1 MTLQEYRNSIGLTQK
16 QMSEA
21 LGIHQPGL
29 ARAEKNW
36 PLVSAEF
43 LTKLVMEYRAPII
56 IDFPGGARFLEPGEV
71 VTAPHL
77 EE

>member
-1 MTLQEYRNSIGLTQK
+1 MDLQEYRNSLSLTQK
-16 QMSEA
+16 QMSDK
-21 LGIHQPGL
+21 LGIHQPAL

-56 IDFPGGARFLEPGEV
+56 IDYPGGARFLEPGEV

-77 EE
+77 E

>member
-1 MTLQEYRNSIGLTQK
+1 
-16 QMSEA
+16 MSDK
-21 LGIHQPGL
+21 LGIHQPAL

-77 EE
+77 EEE

>member
-1 MTLQEYRNSIGLTQK
+1 MNLQQYRNSLSLTQK
-16 QMSEA
+16 QMSDK
-21 LGIHQPGL
+21 LGIHQPAL

-71 VTAPHL
+71 IKAPHI
-77 EE
+77 E

>member
-1 MTLQEYRNSIGLTQK
+1 MTLQEYRSSKGLTQR

-36 PLVSAEF
+36 PLVSADF
-43 LTKLVMEYRAPII
+43 LTKLVMKFRAPII
-56 IDFPGGARFLEPGEV
+56 IDYPGGARFLEPGEV
-71 VTAPHL
+71 IRAPHI
-77 EE
+77 E